1 MCCARV
7 LVRFAMVLRAFD
19 NELPRSCLNR
29 TDFPKKLENRM
40 KTFMSRAAL
49 ASLLL
54 GASMLA
60 SAADSIPRTPA
71 PKGAEVFIVS
81 PEDGAKVDQTFKVKF
96 GVKDIAL
103 APAGDQTKNTGHHHL
118 LIDVD
123 KLPAETA
130 PIPMDANHMH
140 FGKAQTEAEVKL
152 APGKHTLQ
160 LELGDKNHVPFDPP
174 IVSKKIT
181 VTVK

>member
-1 MCCARV
+1 
-7 LVRFAMVLRAFD
+7 
-19 NELPRSCLNR
+19 
-29 TDFPKKLENRM
+29 M
-40 KTFMSRAAL
+40 KTFMSSAAL

-60 SAADSIPRTPA
+60 SAADSGARTPA

-81 PEDGAKVDQTFKVKF
+81 PEDGATVDQTFKVKF

-103 APAGDQTKNTGHHHL
+103 APAGDLTKNTGHHHL

-123 KLPAETA
+123 KLPADTA
-130 PIPMDANHMH
+130 PIPLDANHMH
-140 FGKAQTEAEVKL
+140 FGKAQTEAEIKL
-152 APGKHTLQ
+152 TPGKHTLQ
-160 LELGDKNHVPFDPP
+160 LELGDKNHMPFNPP